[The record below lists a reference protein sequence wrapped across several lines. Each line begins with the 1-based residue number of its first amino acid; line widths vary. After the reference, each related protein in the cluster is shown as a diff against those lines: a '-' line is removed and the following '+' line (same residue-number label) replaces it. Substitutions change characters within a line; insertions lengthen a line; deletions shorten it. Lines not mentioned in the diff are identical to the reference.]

1 MTKTCGGVFVMKCCI
16 YKLLASIVDCGAE
29 ISLALSGFWE
39 ILIYLPLL
47 PFPVLLLGF
56 GSLVLLDSD
65 DL

>member
-1 MTKTCGGVFVMKCCI
+1 MKCCI

-39 ILIYLPLL
+39 ILIYLPLF
-47 PFPVLLLGF
+47 PFPVLLLEF

-65 DL
+65 AL